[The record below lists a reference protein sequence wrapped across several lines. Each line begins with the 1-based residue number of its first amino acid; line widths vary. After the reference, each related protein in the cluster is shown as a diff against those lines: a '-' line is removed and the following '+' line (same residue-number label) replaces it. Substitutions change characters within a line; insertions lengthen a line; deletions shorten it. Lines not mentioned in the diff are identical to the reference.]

1 MTSFESL
8 RKLVV
13 AKLYP
18 FSVDPGNYLGR
29 AVELNGLL
37 HLRQI
42 EQCFYFFMLNLPICH
57 EVKITIHLVKRKERK
72 KERSEKPRERN
83 ILGYNVRWCGFG
95 VEVKYPLFT

>member
-8 RKLVV
+8 RKLVA

-37 HLRQI
+37 HLSQI
-42 EQCFYFFMLNLPICH
+42 GQCFYFFMFNLPICH
-57 EVKITIHLVKRKERK
+57 EVKSTIHSVKEKK
-72 KERSEKPRERN
+72 KEKIKSVIPRKGNFR
-83 ILGYNVRWCGFG
+83 I
-95 VEVKYPLFT
+95 KI